1 MTTDAV
7 NNRNSYSIE
16 VINQDWIDW
25 AIDDAK
31 NQGPM
36 LWYFLGGLLSGLM
49 LISVTVMLRS
59 NLRQRK
65 LKNRNLLSLE
75 QSFDEI
81 NELLN
86 EPSIVEDK
94 IDWNTV
100 NEELPEAEEL
110 NAWKERNH
118 SIYTISTNDD
128 DDLIDLD

>member
-1 MTTDAV
+1 
-7 NNRNSYSIE
+7 
-16 VINQDWIDW
+16 
-25 AIDDAK
+25 
-31 NQGPM
+31 
-36 LWYFLGGLLSGLM
+36 M

-100 NEELPEAEEL
+100 NEKLPEAEEL